1 MSMIQQD
8 VAGSGSASADRRLP
22 MQDSPELRTA
32 LEQANLHTLLMVYVH
47 LTHDESMLETFKVHI
62 HPPYTNP
69 DYVIPQDC
77 IEDLRENLLHVLT
90 TPGAA
95 KDEDPPLDL
104 MQKMMSVSVGE
115 PVEDEFIPM
124 VLEQSGF
131 QRAPAR
137 KEKAERTPPPPGFK
151 VLVIGA
157 GLTGLLASI
166 ELERA
171 GYDHVVI
178 EKNEEVGG
186 TWWKNRY
193 PGVGVDTPS
202 HFYSYSFEIS
212 PEWKHYHPH
221 GADMREYF
229 RSVADKYDL
238 RRRIKFQTRVLSL
251 EFDDEKALWNVT
263 VENLKTGE
271 REVIQA
277 NAVFNAFG
285 TADRWSLPKIPGIES
300 FKGVITHSA
309 GYDESIDLKG
319 KKVAVI
325 GTGASSAQIVATI
338 VNEVDEMVVFMRTRH
353 WMINN
358 PEVTKEVPEAV
369 KWALRHIPH
378 YKEWFRFRVFWFA
391 ADGLYPN
398 VVKDPNYP
406 EDGIAVSALNEGMRQ
421 YALSHM
427 RHKLS
432 GRPDLIEKLTPDFPI
447 FSKRIV
453 MDAGWYDALVQPHV
467 TLDDTPIAE
476 ILPDGIRMKNGTE
489 YKFDVIICATGFD
502 HAKLAKGLVI
512 KGRGDR
518 DLAVDWADEEER
530 AYMGTTIPG
539 YPNYF
544 MSVGPNAGP
553 NHAGGLNIVSE
564 AQVHYM
570 IECLDHMI
578 ANGGRTIEPTQDAFV
593 RHNRRIDER
602 MKHMIWTHPKSK
614 SYYQNSKGRPV
625 GPWPFRLVDMWNEMR
640 GPVVEDYRID

>member
-1 MSMIQQD
+1 MDMRTQTSPHRLGD
-8 VAGSGSASADRRLP
+8 DSRALP
-22 MQDSPELRTA
+22 MADGPELRAA
-32 LEQANLHTLLMVYVH
+32 LEAANLQTLLMVYVH

-69 DYVIPQDC
+69 DYQIPQDC
-77 IEDLRENLLHVLT
+77 IEDLREKLLYVLT

-95 KDEDPPLDL
+95 RPGDPPLDL
-104 MQKMMSVSVGE
+104 MKKMMSVGVGE

-124 VLEQSGF
+124 VMEQAGF
-131 QRAPAR
+131 QRTPPR
-137 KEKAERTPPPPGFK
+137 KEKPGRTPPPPGFK

-212 PEWKHYHPH
+212 PEWNHYHPH

-238 RRRIKFQTRVLSL
+238 RRNIRFQTKVHSL
-251 EFDDEKALWNVT
+251 EYDEKDAVWNVT
-263 VENLKTGE
+263 VEDLKSGK
-271 REVIQA
+271 RDVIRA

-285 TADRWSLPKIPGIES
+285 TADRWSLPDIKGIDS
-300 FKGVITHSA
+300 YKGIITHSA
-309 GYDESIDLKG
+309 GYDETIDLKG
-319 KKVAVI
+319 KRVAVI

-338 VNEVDEMVVFMRTRH
+338 ASEVSELAVFMRTKH

-398 VVKDPNYP
+398 VVKDPSYP

-427 RHKLS
+427 RHKLA
-432 GRPDLIEKLTPDFPI
+432 GRPDLMEKLTPDFPI

-453 MDAGWYDALVQPHV
+453 MDAGWYDALVMPHV
-467 TLDDTPIAE
+467 TLEDSPITEITPT
-476 ILPDGIRMKNGTE
+476 GIRTANGRDYE
-489 YKFDVIICATGFD
+489 VDVIICATGFR
-502 HAKLAKGLVI
+502 HGKLVK
-512 KGRGDR
+512 
-518 DLAVDWADEEER
+518 DLK
-530 AYMGTTIPG
+530 I
-539 YPNYF
+539 
-544 MSVGPNAGP
+544 
-553 NHAGGLNIVSE
+553 
-564 AQVHYM
+564 
-570 IECLDHMI
+570 
-578 ANGGRTIEPTQDAFV
+578 
-593 RHNRRIDER
+593 
-602 MKHMIWTHPKSK
+602 THPAHQAAQDKRHP
-614 SYYQNSKGRPV
+614 YGRFMDLEQE
-625 GPWPFRLVDMWNEMR
+625 GH
-640 GPVVEDYRID
+640 G

>member
-1 MSMIQQD
+1 MSLTVD
-8 VAGSGSASADRRLP
+8 APVKSGEYNFPLADSA
-22 MQDSPELRTA
+22 ELDAA
-32 LEQANLHTLLMVYVH
+32 LQAANLQTLLMVYVH

-69 DYVIPQDC
+69 DYAIPQAC
-77 IEDLRENLLHVLT
+77 IDDLRAKLRHVLV

-95 KDEDPPLDL
+95 RTDDPPLAL
-104 MQKMMSVSVGE
+104 IKKMMSVGVGE
-115 PVEDEFIPM
+115 PVEDEFVPM
-124 VLEQSGF
+124 VLDQSGF
-131 QRAPAR
+131 KREAPRRA
-137 KEKAERTPPPPGFK
+137 RTGRVPPPPGFK

-186 TWWKNRY
+186 AWWKNRY

-212 PEWKHYHPH
+212 PEWNHYHPH

-229 RSVADKYDL
+229 RSVADKYNV
-238 RRRIKFQTRVLSL
+238 RRHIRFETRVLSL
-251 EFDDEKALWNVT
+251 KFDSAETLWHVTIENV
-263 VENLKTGE
+263 KTGA
-271 REVIQA
+271 REVLKA

-285 TADRWSLPKIPGIES
+285 TTDRWSLPDIPGIET
-300 FKGVITHSA
+300 FKGIITHSA
-309 GYDESIDLKG
+309 GYDENIDLKG
-319 KKVAVI
+319 KRVAVI
-325 GTGASSAQIVATI
+325 GTGASSAQIVSTI
-338 VNEVDEMVVFMRTRH
+338 VKDVSELTVFMRTKH

-378 YKEWFRFRVFWFA
+378 YKQWFRFRVFWFA

-398 VVKDPNYP
+398 VVKDPSYP

-421 YALSHM
+421 YALAHM
-427 RHKLS
+427 QQKLA
-432 GRPDLIEKLTPDFPI
+432 GRPDLLEKLTPDFPI

-453 MDAGWYDALVQPHV
+453 MDAGWFDALVQPHT
-467 TLDDTPIAE
+467 TLEDRPVAAITPS
-476 ILPDGIRMKNGTE
+476 GIRMEDGTE
-489 YKFDVIICATGFD
+489 YPLDVIICATGFT
-502 HAKLAKGLVI
+502 HGKLV
-512 KGRGDR
+512 R
-518 DLAVDWADEEER
+518 DLPIEGRDGHILEEDWADEEER
-530 AYMGTTIPG
+530 AYMGTTIPF

-553 NHAGGLNIVSE
+553 NHAGGLNVVSE

-570 IECLDHMI
+570 IECLDLMNAHG
-578 ANGGRTIEPTQDAFV
+578 AKTIEPTQQAFS
-593 RHNRRIDER
+593 RHNQRIDEQ
-602 MKHMIWTHPKSK
+602 MKKMIWTHPKAH

-640 GPVVEDYRID
+640 GPVVDDYRLD

>member
-1 MSMIQQD
+1 
-8 VAGSGSASADRRLP
+8 
-22 MQDSPELRTA
+22 
-32 LEQANLHTLLMVYVH
+32 
-47 LTHDESMLETFKVHI
+47 
-62 HPPYTNP
+62 
-69 DYVIPQDC
+69 
-77 IEDLRENLLHVLT
+77 
-90 TPGAA
+90 
-95 KDEDPPLDL
+95 
-104 MQKMMSVSVGE
+104 
-115 PVEDEFIPM
+115 
-124 VLEQSGF
+124 
-131 QRAPAR
+131 
-137 KEKAERTPPPPGFK
+137 

-157 GLTGLLASI
+157 GLTGILAGI
-166 ELERA
+166 ELQRA
-171 GYDHVVI
+171 GYDHVII

-212 PEWKHYHPH
+212 PEWNHYHPH

-229 RSVADKYDL
+229 RAVADKYDV
-238 RRRIKFQTRVLSL
+238 RRNIRFQTVVHSL
-251 EFDDEKALWNVT
+251 VFDDAASIWNVT
-263 VENLKTGE
+263 VEDLKTGK

-285 TADRWSLPKIPGIES
+285 TTDRWSLPDIKGIDS

-309 GYDESIDLKG
+309 GYDENTVLKG

-325 GTGASSAQIVATI
+325 GTGASSAQIVSTI
-338 VNEVDEMVVFMRTRH
+338 ASEVDELVVFMRTKH

-358 PEVTKEVPEAV
+358 PETTKEVPAPV

-378 YKEWFRFRVFWFA
+378 YKEWFRFRIFWFA

-398 VVKDPNYP
+398 VVKDPSYP

-427 RHKLS
+427 HHKLAD
-432 GRPDLIEKLTPDFPI
+432 RPDLIEKLTPDFPI

-453 MDAGWYDALVQPHV
+453 MDAGWYDALLQPHS
-467 TLDDTPIAE
+467 TLETTPIAE
-476 ILPDGIRMKNGTE
+476 ILPDGIRMQNGTE
-489 YKFDVIICATGFD
+489 YKLDVIICATGFKT
-502 HAKLAKGLVI
+502 AALVQDLEI
-512 KGRGDR
+512 KGRDGH

-544 MSVGPNAGP
+544 LSTGPNIGP

-564 AQVHYM
+564 SQVHYM
-570 IECLDHMI
+570 IECLDRMI
-578 ANGGRTIEPTQDAFV
+578 EAGARTIEVTEEAFI
-593 RHNRRIDER
+593 RHNKRIDDQ

-625 GPWPFRLVDMWNEMR
+625 EPWPFRLVDMWNELQK
-640 GPVVEDYRID
+640 PILNDYRLK